1 MFKEETLENI
11 TMEILKELEYECIN
25 GYEMERTDYSKVILE
40 EDLRNAIY
48 KINDNVTDEQVTEVV
63 RQIKNLEH
71 NNTILNNKQFTK
83 YLLEGC
89 QVPINENGETRYKT
103 IKIVDFNNISNNTFK
118 AINQYTI
125 IEHSE
130 KRPDI
135 IIFINGLP
143 LVVVELK
150 STVRE
155 EVNLEDGYHQLK
167 GYQEVHI
174 PTLFYYNQ
182 FMVVSDGVQARAGT
196 ITISWSRFSEWKK
209 IEADDEVTENMPT
222 HKTLFYGMLRKDRL
236 LDIINNFVLWSEDS
250 KILSAYH
257 QYFGVKK
264 AITSTEVAID
274 NRAGKAGI
282 LWHTQGSGKSFLMV
296 FYAGNMIKVL
306 KNPSIVV
313 VTDRNDLDNQL
324 FTTFAKCSEYLKQ
337 SPVQI
342 ESRED
347 LQDKLDNRIS
357 GGIFFTTLQ
366 KFEEETGLFSKRD
379 DILVLVDEAHRSHY
393 GIDATIK
400 FDKEK
405 MKAYK
410 KYGTAKYLHEAFPNA
425 TYIGFTG
432 TPVETKDKST
442 SNVFGQVIDTY
453 DMTQAIMDGATVPI
467 MYEARMARVGLNQK
481 LLDEID
487 DYYNMLETE
496 EGVED
501 YKIAESKKEMA
512 KMEQII
518 EDPDRL
524 EMIVKDI
531 INHYEDIQTS
541 VANKAMVVAYSRK
554 SAYTM
559 YKKFLELRP
568 DWENKVHMVITAN
581 NKDDEEMQKA
591 IGSKKDK
598 KQLEVD
604 FKDMNSEFK
613 IAIVVDMWLTGFD
626 VPGLGTMYVDKPMKA
641 HNLMQAIARV
651 NRVYKDK
658 QGGLIVDYIGLKRWL
673 LNALKTYTKRDQGK
687 IVDNSELVKVLMDK
701 VELIRDLFNGFYYGH
716 FATTTDSDKYEIIM
730 AGANWMLKTEE
741 IRKAFMRYSY
751 DVKSLYSLCTGELSQ
766 EIKDEILFFISVR
779 SFISKLSGDKI
790 DVKEINDNVAKMLE
804 RAIQDDEVLQI
815 GEVHNSNRLVI
826 LSDEILNKLAK
837 MQKKNI
843 AVEVLNRAL
852 KEYVE
857 LVGKENVVL
866 MEKFSTKFQKIVA
879 SYNERTSVE
888 DIEKIIQEMINLK
901 NEIESELKA
910 GNEYNLSTEEKAFF
924 DALGD
929 DPEVKELMKDETLV
943 QIAKELVETVNE
955 NMTIDWDIRKDA
967 RARMR
972 IEIKKLLIKYNY
984 PPNRSEKAVQT
995 VIRQA
1000 ELKCHTLIGKQC
1012 I

>member
-1 MFKEETLENI
+1 MFNEETLENI
-11 TMEILKELEYECIN
+11 TMEILKEFEYECIN

-48 KINDNVTDEQVTEVV
+48 KINNNVTDEQVTEVV

-89 QVPINENGETRYKT
+89 QVPINANGETRYKT

-196 ITISWSRFSEWKK
+196 ITSPWSRFSEWKK

-274 NRAGKAGI
+274 NRTGKAGI
-282 LWHTQGSGKSFLMV
+282 LWHTQGSGKSFSMV

-324 FTTFAKCSEYLKQ
+324 FSTFAKCSEYLKQ
-337 SPVQI
+337 FPVQI

-347 LQDKLDNRIS
+347 LQDKLDNRVS

-442 SNVFGQVIDTY
+442 SNVFGPVIDTY

-604 FKDMNSEFK
+604 FKDMDSEFK

-673 LNALKTYTKRDQGK
+673 LDALKTYTKRDQGK

-741 IRKAFMRYSY
+741 IRKTFMRYSY

-804 RAIQDDEVLQI
+804 RAIQDDEMLQI
-815 GEVHNSNRLVI
+815 GEVHNSNRLAI

-857 LVGKENVVL
+857 QVGKENVVL

-901 NEIESELKA
+901 NEIEQELKA
-910 GNEYNLSTEEKAFF
+910 GNEYNLSVEEKAFF
-924 DALGD
+924 DALGN

-984 PPNRSEKAVQT
+984 PPNKSEKAVQT

-1000 ELKCHTLIGKQC
+1000 ELKCKEMVG
-1012 I
+1012 

>member
-1 MFKEETLENI
+1 MFDEETLEKV
-11 TMEILKELEYECIN
+11 TMEMLQNLEYKCIN
-25 GYEMERTDYSKVILE
+25 GYEMQRTDYSKVLLE
-40 EDLRNAIY
+40 EDLVQAIE
-48 KINDNVTDEQVTEVV
+48 KINKG
-63 RQIKNLEH
+63 IKNEQLQEAVRLIRNLDH
-71 NNTILNNKQFTK
+71 NNIILNNKQFSK
-83 YLLEGC
+83 YLLEGIA
-89 QVPINENGETRYKT
+89 VPVQENGETKYKT
-103 IKIVDFNNISNNTFK
+103 VKILDFDNIHNNTFK

-143 LVVVELK
+143 LVVIELK
-150 STVRE
+150 STIRE
-155 EVNLEDGYHQLK
+155 EVKLIDAYHQLK

-182 FMVVSDGVQARAGT
+182 FMIVSDGVQARAGT
-196 ITISWSRFSEWKK
+196 ITSPWSRFSEWKK
-209 IEADDEVTENMPT
+209 VEDTDEVKENMPT
-222 HKTLFYGMLRKDRL
+222 HQTLFNGMLRKDRL
-236 LDIINNFVLWSEDS
+236 LDIISNFILWSEDS

-264 AITSTEVAID
+264 AIASTETAID
-274 NRAGKAGI
+274 NRTGKAGL
-282 LWHTQGSGKSFLMV
+282 LWHTQGSGKSFSMV
-296 FYAGNMIKVL
+296 FYAGNMIKEL

-324 FTTFAKCSEYLKQ
+324 FTTFAKCSNYLKQ
-337 SPVQI
+337 EPVQI
-342 ESRED
+342 ENRQD
-347 LQDKLDNRIS
+347 LNDKLEGRKS

-366 KFEEETGLFSKRD
+366 KFEEETGVFSSRD

-393 GIDATIK
+393 GLDATIK

-405 MKAYK
+405 MEAYK
-410 KYGTAKYLHEAFPNA
+410 KYGTAKYLHDAFPNA

-442 SNVFGQVIDTY
+442 TNIFGNIIDVY
-453 DMTQAIMDGATVPI
+453 DMTQAIMDGSTVPI
-467 MYEARMARVGLNQK
+467 MYESRMARVGLNQK
-481 LLDEID
+481 ILDEID
-487 DYYNMLETE
+487 NYYTYLETE

-501 YKIAESKKEMA
+501 YKIAESKKAMA
-512 KMEQII
+512 TMKQII

-531 INHYEDIQTS
+531 IKHYEEIETS
-541 VANKAMVVAYSRK
+541 VANKAMVVAYSRQ

-559 YKKFLELRP
+559 YNKFLELRP
-568 DWENKVHMVITAN
+568 NWKNKVNMIITSN

-598 KQLEVD
+598 KQLEVE
-604 FKDMNSEFK
+604 FKDMDSEFK

-626 VPGLGTMYVDKPMKA
+626 VPGLGTMYIDKPMKA

-658 QGGLIVDYIGLKRWL
+658 TGGLIVDYIGLKRWL
-673 LNALKTYTKRDQGK
+673 LDALKTYTKRDQGK
-687 IVDNSELVKVLMDK
+687 IVDNSELVKVLNDK
-701 VELIRDLFNGFYYGH
+701 VELIRDLFKGFYYGH
-716 FATTTDSDKYEIIM
+716 FATTTDRDKYEIIV
-730 AGANWMLKTEE
+730 AGSDWILKTEE
-741 IRKAFMRYSY
+741 SKKAFMRYSY
-751 DVKSLYSLCTGELSQ
+751 DVKSLYALCTGALSQ
-766 EIKDEILFFISVR
+766 KMKDEILFFISVR
-779 SFISKLSGDKI
+779 SFISKLSGERI
-790 DVKEINDNVAKMLE
+790 DVKEINANVAQMLE
-804 RAIQDDEVLQI
+804 RAIQDDEMLQI
-815 GEVHNSNRLVI
+815 GEVHNSNQLAL
-826 LSDEILNKLAK
+826 LSNDILNKLAK

-852 KEYVE
+852 KEYIE
-857 LVGKENVVL
+857 QVGKQNVVM
-866 MEKFSTKFQKIVA
+866 MEKFSTKFQKIA
-879 SYNERTSVE
+879 ATYNERTSVE

-901 NEIESELKA
+901 KEIEEELNA
-910 GNEYNLSTEEKAFF
+910 GNEYNLSAEEKAFF

-929 DPEVKELMKDETLV
+929 DPEVKELMKDEILV
-943 QIAKELVETVNE
+943 QIAKELVETVNN

-984 PPNRSEKAVQT
+984 PPNKSEKAVQT

-1000 ELKCHTLIGKQC
+1000 ELKCKGMI
-1012 I
+1012 

>member
-1 MFKEETLENI
+1 MFNEETLEKI
-11 TMEILKELEYECIN
+11 TMEILEELEYECIN
-25 GYEMERTDYSKVILE
+25 GYEMERTDFSKVILE
-40 EDLRNAIY
+40 EDLKEAIR
-48 KINDNVTDEQVTEVV
+48 KINSNVSEEELTEVM

-71 NNTILNNKQFTK
+71 NNTIFNNKQFTK

-103 IKIVDFNNISNNTFK
+103 IKIVDFDNISNNTFK

-135 IIFINGLP
+135 IIFVNGLP
-143 LVVVELK
+143 LVVIELK

-155 EVNLEDGYHQLK
+155 EVKLIDGYNQLK

-182 FMVVSDGVQARAGT
+182 FLIVSDGVQARAGT
-196 ITISWSRFSEWKK
+196 ITSPWSRFSEWKK
-209 IEADDEVTENMPT
+209 IEADDKVTENMPT
-222 HKTLFYGMLRKDRL
+222 YKTLFYGMLRKDRL
-236 LDIINNFVLWSEDS
+236 LDIINNYILWSDDS

-264 AITSTEVAID
+264 AIKSTKIAIE
-274 NRAGKAGI
+274 NKTGKAGI
-282 LWHTQGSGKSFLMV
+282 LWHTQGSGKSFSMV
-296 FYAGNMIKVL
+296 FYTGNMIKKL
-306 KNPSIVV
+306 GNPSIVV

-324 FTTFAKCSEYLKQ
+324 YETFTKCSNYLKQ
-337 SPVQI
+337 DPVQI
-342 ESRED
+342 ENRED
-347 LQDKLDNRIS
+347 LNDKLDNRKS

-366 KFEEETGLFSKRD
+366 KFEEETGLFSNRD
-379 DILVLVDEAHRSHY
+379 DILVLVDEAHRSHF

-410 KYGTAKYLHEAFPNA
+410 KYGTAKYLHEAFPHA

-442 SNVFGQVIDTY
+442 SNVFGDVIDTY

-481 LLDEID
+481 ILDAID
-487 DYYNMLETE
+487 DYYNYLERE
-496 EGVED
+496 EDIEE
-501 YKIAESKKEMA
+501 YKINESKKEMA
-512 KMEQII
+512 KMSQII

-524 EMIVKDI
+524 QMIVEDI
-531 INHYEDIQTS
+531 IKQYEQIETS
-541 VANKAMVVAYSRK
+541 VANKAMVVAYSRS

-568 DWENKVHMVITAN
+568 DWKNKVHMVITSN

-598 KQLEVD
+598 KKLEVE
-604 FKDMNSEFK
+604 FKDMDSEFK

-626 VPGLGTMYVDKPMKA
+626 VPVLGTMYIDKTMKA

-651 NRVYKDK
+651 NRVYKEK
-658 QGGLIVDYIGLKRWL
+658 KGGLIVDYIGLKRWL
-673 LNALKTYTKRDQGK
+673 LDALKTYTKRDQGK
-687 IVDNSELVKVLMDK
+687 IVDNTEVVKVLMDK
-701 VELIRDLFNGFYYGH
+701 IELIRDLFNGFYYGH
-716 FATTTDSDKYEIIM
+716 FVKTTDKDKYEIIT
-730 AGANWMLKTEE
+730 AGANWILKTEDTQK
-741 IRKAFMRYSY
+741 RFMKYSY
-751 DVKSLYSLCTGELSQ
+751 DVKSLYSLCAGELSQ
-766 EIKDEILFFISVR
+766 EIKDEILFFVSVR
-779 SFISKLSGDKI
+779 SFISKLSGGRI
-790 DVKEINDNVAKMLE
+790 DVKEINANVAKMLE
-804 RAIQDDEVLQI
+804 RAIQDDEMLQI
-815 GEVHNSNRLVI
+815 GKVHNSNRLSI
-826 LSDEILNKLAK
+826 LSDELMDKIAH
-837 MQKKNI
+837 MQQKNI

-852 KEYVE
+852 KDYVE
-857 LVGKENVVL
+857 QVGKENIVM
-866 MEKFSTKFQKIVA
+866 MEKFSTRFQKIAA

-901 NEIESELKA
+901 KEIDKEMKA

-943 QIAKELVETVNE
+943 QIAKELVETVNK

-972 IEIKKLLIKYNY
+972 IEIKKLLIKYDY
-984 PPNRSEKAVQT
+984 PPNKSERAVQT

-1000 ELKCHTLIGKQC
+1000 ELKCKGMVK
-1012 I
+1012 

>member
-1 MFKEETLENI
+1 
-11 TMEILKELEYECIN
+11 
-25 GYEMERTDYSKVILE
+25 
-40 EDLRNAIY
+40 
-48 KINDNVTDEQVTEVV
+48 
-63 RQIKNLEH
+63 
-71 NNTILNNKQFTK
+71 
-83 YLLEGC
+83 
-89 QVPINENGETRYKT
+89 
-103 IKIVDFNNISNNTFK
+103 
-118 AINQYTI
+118 
-125 IEHSE
+125 
-130 KRPDI
+130 
-135 IIFINGLP
+135 
-143 LVVVELK
+143 
-150 STVRE
+150 
-155 EVNLEDGYHQLK
+155 
-167 GYQEVHI
+167 
-174 PTLFYYNQ
+174 
-182 FMVVSDGVQARAGT
+182 
-196 ITISWSRFSEWKK
+196 
-209 IEADDEVTENMPT
+209 
-222 HKTLFYGMLRKDRL
+222 
-236 LDIINNFVLWSEDS
+236 
-250 KILSAYH
+250 
-257 QYFGVKK
+257 
-264 AITSTEVAID
+264 
-274 NRAGKAGI
+274 
-282 LWHTQGSGKSFLMV
+282 MV
-296 FYAGNMIKVL
+296 FYTGNMIKVL

-324 FTTFAKCSEYLKQ
+324 FTTFAKCSDYLKQ

-347 LQDKLDNRIS
+347 LQEKLENRVS

-453 DMTQAIMDGATVPI
+453 DMTQAIMDGSTVPI

-554 SAYTM
+554 SAFTM

-568 DWENKVHMVITAN
+568 NWENKVHMVITSN

-604 FKDMNSEFK
+604 FKDMDSEFE

-658 QGGLIVDYIGLKRWL
+658 QGGLIVDYIGLKKWL
-673 LNALKTYTKRDQGK
+673 LDALKTYTKRDQGK

-804 RAIQDDEVLQI
+804 RAIQDDEMLQI
-815 GEVHNSNRLVI
+815 GEVHNSNRLAI

-857 LVGKENVVL
+857 QVGKENVVL

-901 NEIESELKA
+901 NEIEQELKA

-984 PPNRSEKAVQT
+984 PPNKSEKAVQT

-1000 ELKCHTLIGKQC
+1000 ELKCKGMVE
-1012 I
+1012 

>member
-1 MFKEETLENI
+1 MFNEETLEKI

-25 GYEMERTDYSKVILE
+25 GYEIERTDYSKVILE
-40 EDLRNAIY
+40 KDLRNAIY
-48 KINDNVTDEQVTEVV
+48 KINNNVTDEQVTEVV
-63 RQIKNLEH
+63 RQIKNLEY

-89 QVPINENGETRYKT
+89 QVPINENRETRYKT
-103 IKIVDFNNISNNTFK
+103 IKIVDFDNISNNIFK

-155 EVNLEDGYHQLK
+155 DVKLIDGYNQLK

-182 FMVVSDGVQARAGT
+182 FMIVSDGVQARAGT
-196 ITISWSRFSEWKK
+196 ITSPWSRFSEWKK
-209 IEADDEVTENMPT
+209 IEADDEVKENMPT

-264 AITSTEVAID
+264 AITSTEKAID
-274 NRAGKAGI
+274 NRTGKAGI
-282 LWHTQGSGKSFLMV
+282 LWHTQGSGKSFSMV

-324 FTTFAKCSEYLKQ
+324 FSTFAKCSEYLKQ

-658 QGGLIVDYIGLKRWL
+658 QGGLIVDYIGLKKWL
-673 LNALKTYTKRDQGK
+673 LDALKTYTKRDQGK
-687 IVDNSELVKVLMDK
+687 IVDNSELVKVLMNK

-804 RAIQDDEVLQI
+804 RAIQDDEMLQI
-815 GEVHNSNRLVI
+815 GEVHNSNRLAI

-852 KEYVE
+852 REYVE
-857 LVGKENVVL
+857 QVGKENVVL

-901 NEIESELKA
+901 NEIENELKA

-943 QIAKELVETVNE
+943 QIAKELVETVNK

-972 IEIKKLLIKYNY
+972 IEIKKLLIK
-984 PPNRSEKAVQT
+984 
-995 VIRQA
+995 
-1000 ELKCHTLIGKQC
+1000 
-1012 I
+1012 

>member
-1 MFKEETLENI
+1 MFNEEVLERITLD
-11 TMEILKELEYECIN
+11 ILYELGYECIN
-25 GYEMERTDYSKVILE
+25 GYEMERVDYSRVILE
-40 EDLRNAIY
+40 NDLRNAIH
-48 KINDNVTDEQVTEVV
+48 KINNNVTDEQVTEIL
-63 RQIKNLEH
+63 RQIKNLEY

-103 IKIVDFNNISNNTFK
+103 IKIIDFNNISNNVFK

-155 EVNLEDGYHQLK
+155 DVKLIDGYNQLK

-182 FMVVSDGVQARAGT
+182 VMIVSDGVQARAGT
-196 ITISWSRFSEWKK
+196 ITSPWSRFSEWKK
-209 IEADDEVTENMPT
+209 IEANDEVTENMPT

-264 AITSTEVAID
+264 AITSTEKAID
-274 NRAGKAGI
+274 NRTGKAGI
-282 LWHTQGSGKSFLMV
+282 LWHTQGSGKSFSMV

-324 FTTFAKCSEYLKQ
+324 FTTFTKCSDYLKQ

-342 ESRED
+342 ENRED
-347 LQDKLDNRIS
+347 LQEKLENRVS

-410 KYGTAKYLHEAFPNA
+410 KYGTARYLHEAFPNA

-541 VANKAMVVAYSRK
+541 FANKAMVVAYSRK
-554 SAYTM
+554 SAFTM

-568 DWENKVHMVITAN
+568 NWENKVHMVITSN

-604 FKDMNSEFK
+604 FKDMDSEFE

-658 QGGLIVDYIGLKRWL
+658 QGGLIVDYIGLKKWL
-673 LNALKTYTKRDQGK
+673 LDALKTYTKRDQGK

-804 RAIQDDEVLQI
+804 RAIQDDEMLQI
-815 GEVHNSNRLVI
+815 GEVHNSNRLAI

-857 LVGKENVVL
+857 QVGKENVVL

-901 NEIESELKA
+901 NEIEQELKA

-984 PPNRSEKAVQT
+984 PPNKSEKAVQT

-1000 ELKCHTLIGKQC
+1000 ELKCKGMVG
-1012 I
+1012 

>member
-1 MFKEETLENI
+1 MFNEETLEKI

-40 EDLRNAIY
+40 EDLRKAIY
-48 KINDNVTDEQVTEVV
+48 KINNNVTDEQVTEVV

-89 QVPINENGETRYKT
+89 QVPINEHGETRYKT
-103 IKIVDFNNISNNTFK
+103 IKVVDFNNISNNTFK

-155 EVNLEDGYHQLK
+155 DVKLMDGYNQLK

-182 FMVVSDGVQARAGT
+182 FMIVSDGVQARAGT
-196 ITISWSRFSEWKK
+196 ITSPWSRFSEWKK

-236 LDIINNFVLWSEDS
+236 LDIINNFVLWSEGS

-264 AITSTEVAID
+264 AINSTEVAIG
-274 NRAGKAGI
+274 NRTGKAGI
-282 LWHTQGSGKSFLMV
+282 LWHTQGSGKSFSMV
-296 FYAGNMIKVL
+296 FYTGNMIKVL

-324 FTTFAKCSEYLKQ
+324 FTTFAKCSDYLKQ

-347 LQDKLDNRIS
+347 LQDKLENRVS

-442 SNVFGQVIDTY
+442 SNVFGPVIDTY

-467 MYEARMARVGLNQK
+467 MYETRMARVGLNQK

-487 DYYNMLETE
+487 DYYNMFETE

-518 EDPDRL
+518 EDLDRL

-554 SAYTM
+554 SAFTM

-568 DWENKVHMVITAN
+568 DWKNKIHMVITSN

-604 FKDMNSEFK
+604 FKDMDSEFK

-673 LNALKTYTKRDQGK
+673 LDALKTYTKRDQGK

-741 IRKAFMRYSY
+741 IRKTFMRYSY

-804 RAIQDDEVLQI
+804 RAIQDDEMLQI
-815 GEVHNSNRLVI
+815 GEVHNSNRLAI

-857 LVGKENVVL
+857 QVGKENVVL

-901 NEIESELKA
+901 NEIEKELKA

-984 PPNRSEKAVQT
+984 PPNKSEKAVQT

-1000 ELKCHTLIGKQC
+1000 ELKCKGMIE
-1012 I
+1012 

>member
-1 MFKEETLENI
+1 MFNEETLEKI
-11 TMEILKELEYECIN
+11 TMKILEELEYECIN
-25 GYEMERTDYSKVILE
+25 GYEMERTNFSKVILE
-40 EDLRNAIY
+40 EDLKEAISR
-48 KINDNVTDEQVTEVV
+48 INSNVSEEDLTEVM
-63 RQIKNLEH
+63 RQIKNLDN
-71 NNTILNNKQFTK
+71 NNTILNNKQFTR
-83 YLLEGC
+83 YLLEGVS
-89 QVPINENGETRYKT
+89 VPINENGETRYKT
-103 IKIVDFNNISNNTFK
+103 IKIVDFDNIFNNTFK

-143 LVVVELK
+143 LIVVELK

-155 EVNLEDGYHQLK
+155 EVKLIDGYNQLK

-182 FMVVSDGVQARAGT
+182 FMIVSDGVQARAGT
-196 ITISWSRFSEWKK
+196 ITSPWSRFSEWKK
-209 IEADDEVTENMPT
+209 IEAEDEVTENMPT

-236 LDIINNFVLWSEDS
+236 LDIINNYILWSDDS

-264 AITSTEVAID
+264 AIKSTEVAIE
-274 NRAGKAGI
+274 NKTGKAGI
-282 LWHTQGSGKSFLMV
+282 LWHTQGSGKSFSMV
-296 FYAGNMIKVL
+296 FYTGNMIKKL
-306 KNPSIVV
+306 GNPSIVV

-324 FTTFAKCSEYLKQ
+324 YETFSKCSNYLKQ
-337 SPVQI
+337 EPVQI
-342 ESRED
+342 ENRED
-347 LQDKLDNRIS
+347 LNEKLDNRKS

-366 KFEEETGLFSKRD
+366 KFEEETGLFSNRD

-410 KYGTAKYLHEAFPNA
+410 KYGTAKYLHEAFPHA

-442 SNVFGQVIDTY
+442 SNVFGNVIDTY

-481 LLDEID
+481 ILDEID
-487 DYYNMLETE
+487 DYYNYLERE
-496 EGVED
+496 EDVEE
-501 YKIAESKKEMA
+501 YKINESKKEMA
-512 KMEQII
+512 KMSQII

-524 EMIVKDI
+524 QMIVEDI
-531 INHYEDIQTS
+531 IKQYEQIETS
-541 VANKAMVVAYSRK
+541 VANKAMVVAYSRN

-568 DWENKVHMVITAN
+568 DWKNKVHMVITSN

-598 KQLEVD
+598 KKLEVE
-604 FKDMNSEFK
+604 FKDMSSEFK

-626 VPGLGTMYVDKPMKA
+626 VPGLGTMYIDKPMKA

-658 QGGLIVDYIGLKRWL
+658 KGGLIVDYIGLKRWL
-673 LNALKTYTKRDQGK
+673 LEALKTYTKRDQGK
-687 IVDNSELVKVLMDK
+687 IVDNTEIVKVLMDK
-701 VELIRDLFNGFYYGH
+701 VELIRDLFKGFYYGH
-716 FATTTDSDKYEIIM
+716 FATTTDSDKYEIIT
-730 AGANWMLKTEE
+730 AGANWILKTEDTQK
-741 IRKAFMRYSY
+741 RFMKYSY
-751 DVKSLYSLCTGELSQ
+751 DVKSLYSLCAGELSQ
-766 EIKDEILFFISVR
+766 EIKDEILFFVSVR
-779 SFISKLSGDKI
+779 SFISKLSGGKI
-790 DVKEINDNVAKMLE
+790 DVKEINNNVAKMLE
-804 RAIQDDEVLQI
+804 RAIQDDEMLQI
-815 GEVHNSNRLVI
+815 GEVHNSNQLSI
-826 LSDEILNKLAK
+826 LSDDILNKVAK

-843 AVEVLNRAL
+843 AVEILNRAL
-852 KEYVE
+852 KDYVE
-857 LVGKENVVL
+857 QVGKENVVM
-866 MEKFSTKFQKIVA
+866 MEKFSTRFQKIVA

-888 DIEKIIQEMINLK
+888 DIEKIVQEMINLK
-901 NEIESELKA
+901 KEIDKEMKA

-943 QIAKELVETVNE
+943 QIAKELVETVNK

-972 IEIKKLLIKYNY
+972 IEIKKLLIKYDY
-984 PPNRSEKAVQT
+984 PPNKSEKAVQT

-1000 ELKCHTLIGKQC
+1000 ELKCKGMVE
-1012 I
+1012 

>member
-1 MFKEETLENI
+1 MFNEETLEKI
-11 TMEILKELEYECIN
+11 TMEILEELEYECIN
-25 GYEMERTDYSKVILE
+25 GYEMGRTEFSKVILE
-40 EDLRNAIY
+40 EDLKEAISR
-48 KINDNVTDEQVTEVV
+48 INSDVVEEQLTEVM
-63 RQIKNLEH
+63 RQIKNLDN

-83 YLLEGC
+83 YLLEGVS
-89 QVPINENGETRYKT
+89 VPVNENGETRYKT
-103 IKIVDFNNISNNTFK
+103 IRIVDFDNISNNTFK

-135 IIFINGLP
+135 IIFVNGLP

-155 EVNLEDGYHQLK
+155 EVKLIDGYNQLK

-182 FMVVSDGVQARAGT
+182 FMIVSDGVQARAGT
-196 ITISWSRFSEWKK
+196 ITSPWSRFSEWKK

-222 HKTLFYGMLRKDRL
+222 HKTLFYGMLRKERL
-236 LDIINNFVLWSEDS
+236 LDIINNYILWSDDS

-264 AITSTEVAID
+264 AIKSTEVAIE
-274 NRAGKAGI
+274 NKTGKAGI
-282 LWHTQGSGKSFLMV
+282 LWHTQGSGKSFSMV
-296 FYAGNMIKVL
+296 FYTGNMIKKL
-306 KNPSIVV
+306 GNPSIVV

-324 FTTFAKCSEYLKQ
+324 YETFAKCSNYLKQ
-337 SPVQI
+337 DPVQI
-342 ESRED
+342 ENRED
-347 LQDKLDNRIS
+347 LNDKLDNRKS

-366 KFEEETGLFSKRD
+366 KFEEETGLFSNRD

-442 SNVFGQVIDTY
+442 SNVFGNVIDTY

-481 LLDEID
+481 ILDEID
-487 DYYNMLETE
+487 DYYNYLERE
-496 EGVED
+496 EDVEE
-501 YKIAESKKEMA
+501 YKINESKKEMA
-512 KMEQII
+512 KMSQII

-524 EMIVKDI
+524 QMIVEDI
-531 INHYEDIQTS
+531 IKQYEQIETS
-541 VANKAMVVAYSRK
+541 VANKAMVVAYLRN

-568 DWENKVHMVITAN
+568 DWKNKVHMVITSN

-598 KQLEVD
+598 KKLEVE

-626 VPGLGTMYVDKPMKA
+626 VPGLGTMYIDKPMKA

-658 QGGLIVDYIGLKRWL
+658 KGGLIVDYIGLKRWL
-673 LNALKTYTKRDQGK
+673 LDALKTYTKRDQGK
-687 IVDNSELVKVLMDK
+687 IIDNTEIVKVLMDK
-701 VELIRDLFNGFYYGH
+701 VELIRDLFKGFYYGH
-716 FATTTDSDKYEIIM
+716 FATTTDSDKYEIIT
-730 AGANWMLKTEE
+730 AGVNWILKTEDTQK
-741 IRKAFMRYSY
+741 RFMKYSY
-751 DVKSLYSLCTGELSQ
+751 DVKGLYSLCAGELSQ
-766 EIKDEILFFISVR
+766 EIKDEILFFVSVR
-779 SFISKLSGDKI
+779 SFISKLSGGKI
-790 DVKEINDNVAKMLE
+790 DVKEINNNVAKMLE
-804 RAIQDDEVLQI
+804 RAIQDDEMLQI
-815 GEVHNSNRLVI
+815 GEVHNSNQLSI
-826 LSDEILNKLAK
+826 LSDDILNKVAK

-843 AVEVLNRAL
+843 AVEILNRAL
-852 KEYVE
+852 KDYVE
-857 LVGKENVVL
+857 QVGKENVVM
-866 MEKFSTKFQKIVA
+866 MEKFSTRFQKIVA

-901 NEIESELKA
+901 KEIDKEMKA

-943 QIAKELVETVNE
+943 QIARELVETVNK
-955 NMTIDWDIRKDA
+955 NITIDWDIRKDA

-972 IEIKKLLIKYNY
+972 IEIKKLLIKYDY
-984 PPNRSEKAVQT
+984 PPNKSEKAVQT

-1000 ELKCHTLIGKQC
+1000 ELKCKGMAE
-1012 I
+1012 

>member
-1 MFKEETLENI
+1 MFDEEILEKI
-11 TMEILKELEYECIN
+11 TMNILYELGYECIN
-25 GYEMERTDYSKVILE
+25 GYEMIRTDYSKVLLE
-40 EDLRNAIY
+40 DDIAQAIERLN
-48 KINDNVTDEQVTEVV
+48 KGIKDEQVQEAL
-63 RQIKNLEH
+63 RLIRNLDH

-83 YLLEGC
+83 YLLEGIS
-89 QVPINENGETRYKT
+89 VPVQENGETKYKT
-103 IKIVDFNNISNNTFK
+103 VKIIDFDDSSKNTYK

-125 IEHSE
+125 IEHSK

-155 EVNLEDGYHQLK
+155 DVKLVDGYNQLK

-182 FMVVSDGVQARAGT
+182 FMIVSDGVQARVGT
-196 ITISWSRFSEWKK
+196 ITSPWSRFSEWKK
-209 IEADDEVTENMPT
+209 IEDTDEVSENMAT
-222 HKTLFYGMLRKDRL
+222 HKTLFNGMLRKDRL
-236 LDIINNFVLWSEDS
+236 LDIISNFIMWSEDN

-264 AITSTEVAID
+264 AIKSTEVAID
-274 NRAGKAGI
+274 NNTHKAGI
-282 LWHTQGSGKSFLMV
+282 LWHTQGSGKSFSMV
-296 FYAGNMIKVL
+296 FYTGNMIKRL

-337 SPVQI
+337 DPVQI
-342 ESRED
+342 ENRED
-347 LQDKLDNRIS
+347 LNERLEGRKS

-366 KFEEETGLFSKRD
+366 KFEEETGVFSQRD

-393 GIDATIK
+393 GIDAVIK
-400 FDKEK
+400 FDREK
-405 MKAYK
+405 MEAYK
-410 KYGTAKYLHEAFPNA
+410 KYGTAKYLHNALPNA

-432 TPVETKDKST
+432 TPVETKDKSIT
-442 SNVFGQVIDTY
+442 NVFGKIIDTY
-453 DMTQAIMDGATVPI
+453 DMTQAIIDGSTVPI
-467 MYEARMARVGLNQK
+467 MYESRMARVELNQK
-481 LLDEID
+481 ILDEID

-496 EGVED
+496 EDVED
-501 YKIAESKKEMA
+501 YKIAESKKAMA
-512 KMEQII
+512 TMKQII

-524 EMIVKDI
+524 EMIVKDVI
-531 INHYEDIQTS
+531 KHYEEIENS
-541 VANKAMVVAYSRK
+541 VANKAMVVAYSRQ

-568 DWENKVHMVITAN
+568 EWKNKVNMIITSN

-604 FKDMNSEFK
+604 FKDMDSEFK
-613 IAIVVDMWLTGFD
+613 VAIVVDMWLTGFD
-626 VPGLGTMYVDKPMKA
+626 VPGLGTMYIDKPMKA

-658 QGGLIVDYIGLKRWL
+658 TGGLIIDYIGLKRWL
-673 LNALKTYTKRDQGK
+673 LDALKTYTKRDQGK
-687 IVDNSELVKVLMDK
+687 IVDNGELVKVLNDK
-701 VELIRDLFNGFYYGH
+701 VELIRDLFKGFYYGH

-730 AGANWMLKTEE
+730 AGANWILETEE
-741 IRKAFMRYSY
+741 KKKAFMRYSY
-751 DVKSLYSLCTGELSQ
+751 DVKSLYSLCTGVLSQ
-766 EIKDEILFFISVR
+766 QLKDEILFFISVR
-779 SFISKLSGDKI
+779 SFISKLGGEKI

-804 RAIQDDEVLQI
+804 KAIQDDEMLQI
-815 GEVHNSNRLVI
+815 GEVHNSNQIAL
-826 LSDEILNKLAK
+826 LSNEILNKLAK

-843 AVEVLNRAL
+843 AVEILNRAL
-852 KEYVE
+852 KEYVTE
-857 LVGKENVVL
+857 IGKQNVVL
-866 MEKFSTKFQKIVA
+866 MEKFSTKFKQIA
-879 SYNERTSVE
+879 DRYNERTSVE

-901 NEIESELKA
+901 NEIEEELNA
-910 GNEYNLSTEEKAFF
+910 GNEFNLSPEEKAFF

-929 DPEVKELMKDETLV
+929 DPEVKELMKDEVLV
-943 QIAKELVETVNE
+943 QIAKELVDTVNN

-972 IEIKKLLIKYNY
+972 IEIKKLLIKYDY
-984 PPNRSEKAVQT
+984 PPNKSEKAVQT

-1000 ELKCHTLIGKQC
+1000 ELKCKGMIEAN
-1012 I
+1012 

>member
-1 MFKEETLENI
+1 MFDEATLEKI
-11 TMEILKELEYECIN
+11 TMELLTNLGYETLN
-25 GYEMERTDYSKVILE
+25 GYELERENYSNVILDDDLE
-40 EDLRNAIY
+40 RAITKLNKNITSEDI
-48 KINDNVTDEQVTEVV
+48 KEVI
-63 RQIKNLEH
+63 RLIKNLDN
-71 NNTILNNKQFTK
+71 NNTILNNKQFTQ
-83 YLLEGC
+83 YLLEGVK
-89 QVPINENGETRYKT
+89 VPIQEDGITRYKT
-103 IKIVDFNNISNNTFK
+103 IKVIDFNNIEINTFK

-125 IEHSE
+125 IEESE

-135 IIFINGLP
+135 IVFINGMP
-143 LVVVELK
+143 LVVIELK
-150 STVRE
+150 STTRE
-155 EVNLEDGYHQLK
+155 EVKLEDGYNQLK
-167 GYQEVHI
+167 GYQNVHI

-182 FMVVSDGVQARAGT
+182 FLIVSNGAQARAGT
-196 ITISWSRFSEWKK
+196 ITSPWSRFSEWKK
-209 IEADDEVTENMPT
+209 IEDTDIVKENMAT
-222 HKTLFYGMLRKDRL
+222 HNTLFNGMMRKDRIM
-236 LDIINNFVLWSEDS
+236 DIINNFIMWSGDN
-250 KILSAYH
+250 KILAAYH

-264 AITSTEVAID
+264 AIKSTEKAY
-274 NRAGKAGI
+274 NERTGKAGI
-282 LWHTQGSGKSFLMV
+282 LWQTQGSGKSFSMV
-296 FYAGNMIKVL
+296 FYTGNMIKVL

-324 FTTFAKCSEYLKQ
+324 FSTFAKCSDYLKQ

-347 LQDKLDNRIS
+347 LQEKLENRVS

-405 MKAYK
+405 MRAYK

-432 TPVETKDKST
+432 TPVETKNKST
-442 SNVFGQVIDTY
+442 SNVFGPVIDTY

-496 EGVED
+496 EDVED
-501 YKIAESKKEMA
+501 YKLAESKKEMA

-568 DWENKVHMVITAN
+568 EWENKVHMVITAN
-581 NKDDEEMQKA
+581 NKDNEEMQKA

-598 KQLEVD
+598 KQLEID
-604 FKDMNSEFK
+604 FKDMDSEFK

-673 LNALKTYTKRDQGK
+673 LDALKTYTKRDQGK

-701 VELIRDLFNGFYYGH
+701 VELIRDLYNGFYYGH

-741 IRKAFMRYSY
+741 IKKSFMRYSY

-790 DVKEINDNVAKMLE
+790 DVKEINDNVAKILE
-804 RAIQDDEVLQI
+804 RAIQDDEMLQI
-815 GEVHNSNRLVI
+815 GEVHNSNRLEI

-843 AVEVLNRAL
+843 AVEILNKAL

-857 LVGKENVVL
+857 QVGKENVVL

-901 NEIESELKA
+901 KEIDKEIKA

-984 PPNRSEKAVQT
+984 PPNKSEKAVQT

-1000 ELKCHTLIGKQC
+1000 ELKCKGMID
-1012 I
+1012 

>member
-1 MFKEETLENI
+1 MFDEETLEKI
-11 TMEILKELEYECIN
+11 TMEMLASLEYECIS
-25 GYEMERTDYSKVILE
+25 GYEIERDFTKVLLE
-40 EDLRNAIY
+40 KDLINTIEKLNPNIKNEQTSEAI
-48 KINDNVTDEQVTEVV
+48 
-63 RQIKNLEH
+63 RLIKNLDN

-83 YLLEGC
+83 YLLEGIS
-89 QVPINENGETRYKT
+89 VPVQKNGETKYKT
-103 IKIVDFNNISNNTFK
+103 IKILDLDNINNNIFK
-118 AINQYTI
+118 AVNQFTI

-135 IIFINGLP
+135 ILFVNGLP
-143 LVVVELK
+143 LVVIELK
-150 STVRE
+150 STIRE
-155 EVNLEDGYHQLK
+155 EVKLIDGYNQLK

-182 FMVVSDGVQARAGT
+182 FMIVSDGVQARVGT
-196 ITISWSRFSEWKK
+196 ITSPWSRFFEWKK
-209 IEADDEVTENMPT
+209 VEAYDEVKENMPT
-222 HKTLFYGMLRKDRL
+222 YKTLIEGMLRKDRL
-236 LDIINNFVLWSEDS
+236 LEIISNYILWSNDN

-264 AITSTEVAID
+264 AINSTKNAID
-274 NRAGKAGI
+274 NRTGKAGL
-282 LWHTQGSGKSFLMV
+282 LWHTQGSGKSFSMV

-306 KNPSIVV
+306 NNPSIVV

-324 FTTFAKCSEYLKQ
+324 FETFAKCENYLKQ
-337 SPVQI
+337 KPIQI

-347 LQDKLDNRIS
+347 LSNKLENRVS

-366 KFEEETGLFSKRD
+366 KFEEETGVFSQRD

-393 GIDATIK
+393 GLDATIK

-405 MKAYK
+405 MEAYK
-410 KYGTAKYLHEAFPNA
+410 KYGTAKYLHDAFPNA

-442 SNVFGQVIDTY
+442 INVFGEIIDIY
-453 DMTQAIMDGATVPI
+453 DMTQAIMDGSTVPI
-467 MYEARMARVGLNQK
+467 MYESRMARVGLNQK

-487 DYYNMLETE
+487 NYYNYLEE

-501 YKIAESKKEMA
+501 YKIAESKKAMA
-512 KMEQII
+512 TMKQII

-531 INHYEDIQTS
+531 IKHYEEIKTS
-541 VANKAMVVAYSRK
+541 VANKVMVVAYSRQ

-559 YKKFLELRP
+559 YKKFLEIKP
-568 DWENKVHMVITAN
+568 EWKNKINMIITSN

-591 IGSKKDK
+591 IGSKADK
-598 KQLEVD
+598 KKLEVE
-604 FKDMNSEFK
+604 FKDMESEFK

-626 VPGLGTMYVDKPMKA
+626 VPGLGTMYIDKPMKA

-658 QGGLIVDYIGLKRWL
+658 TGGLIVDYIGLKRWL
-673 LNALKTYTKRDQGK
+673 LDALKTYTKRDQGK
-687 IVDNSELVKVLMDK
+687 IVDNSELVKVLNDK
-701 VELIRDLFNGFYYGH
+701 VELIRDLFKGFYYGH

-741 IRKAFMRYSY
+741 KRKEFMKYSY
-751 DVKSLYSLCTGELSQ
+751 DVKSLYALCTGALPQ

-790 DVKEINDNVAKMLE
+790 DVKEINDNIAKMLE
-804 RAIQDDEVLQI
+804 RAIQDDEMLKI
-815 GEVHNSNRLVI
+815 GEVHNSNQLAL
-826 LSDEILNKLAK
+826 LSNEILNKLAK

-843 AVEVLNRAL
+843 AVEILNRAL

-857 LVGKENVVL
+857 QVGKENVVL
-866 MEKFSTKFQKIVA
+866 MEKFSTKFQKIAA
-879 SYNERTSVE
+879 SYNERTNVE

-901 NEIESELKA
+901 NEIEEELKA
-910 GNEYNLSTEEKAFF
+910 GNEFDLSSEEKAFF
-924 DALGD
+924 DALGS

-943 QIAKELVETVNE
+943 QIAKELVETVNS

-972 IEIKKLLIKYNY
+972 IEIKKLLIKYDY
-984 PPNRSEKAVQT
+984 PPNKSEKAVQT

-1000 ELKCHTLIGKQC
+1000 ELKCKNMI
-1012 I
+1012 